1 MVSKIAFIKLIVL
14 NNNITTVSLFDKAF
28 VGLFLLYNSGFDA
41 CQASF
46 QVKKED
52 LLDITKSLSMFIK
65 FLL

>member
-46 QVKKED
+46 QVKK
-52 LLDITKSLSMFIK
+52 MRVY
-65 FLL
+65 